1 MHNLENIYK
10 KQLNFHSLHQ
20 ERLRPVFHF
29 FKIFGLL
36 MRHEPLIRKT
46 VQEKHQKLK
55 EWNQKNQNYISVLKL
70 SQKRKDQDLGA
81 KRDHIHAVQGHHRL
95 FTFLQMKVYQTE
107 IVELKLSMRM
117 N

>member
-55 EWNQKNQNYISVLKL
+55 E
-70 SQKRKDQDLGA
+70 
-81 KRDHIHAVQGHHRL
+81 
-95 FTFLQMKVYQTE
+95 
-107 IVELKLSMRM
+107 
-117 N
+117 